1 MGLSICVW
9 AFSLVFISFRSP
21 SRHILS
27 LASDVSCP
35 LSDPFGPY
43 NLAQQALIS
52 KSHLLSFTLLCSS
65 HHPVTPWT
73 PEGGNYPCPR
83 RTEQHA
89 AGVRRPHMH
98 PLIRAPIF
106 IHHPQHYPG
115 SLLAPLLWCVASSG
129 PPSKCVCL
137 CVLYVPVDKY
147 QMQIVFTFS
156 IQLRVSYWYIYP
168 LKVELY
174 APIARDCMCI
184 CDRWTNKRWYMQLVS
199 SFKAKHLESE
209 PAIEALSRE
218 PCD

>member
-1 MGLSICVW
+1 MGISICVW
-9 AFSLVFISFRSP
+9 AFSLIFISFCSP

-27 LASDVSCP
+27 PASDVSCP

-83 RTEQHA
+83 RTEQRT

-129 PPSKCVCL
+129 PPSQCLCVPLCACL
-137 CVLYVPVDKY
+137 CVLYIPVY
-147 QMQIVFTFS
+147 
-156 IQLRVSYWYIYP
+156 
-168 LKVELY
+168 
-174 APIARDCMCI
+174 
-184 CDRWTNKRWYMQLVS
+184 
-199 SFKAKHLESE
+199 
-209 PAIEALSRE
+209 
-218 PCD
+218 